1 MNIKTFAASEW
12 RSRFSELVGKFDTWW
27 IKSILIPLLSSVPP
41 AVVYFYLRP
50 PSLLQGAVPP
60 PPSMVVNFIQNYPYL
75 FAIAIPVYIVLVTSL
90 VRFIETASKLDDEL
104 KSEHLVSLFD
114 IFERVV
120 GAEGA
125 RYGSYAKA
133 SNPSGIASSAVFN
146 EIIQPYQQ
154 IALLAE
160 GIHTFFNVIDSKGAE
175 IAVTVCAVEDGE
187 PRDWVCYYP
196 SSSPP
201 NTEMEKL
208 KGADSALTYCIKS
221 KKMIIIEDLISEA
234 KKDASQRHYVPR
246 DNELDEHGSLIC
258 YPIIHTYT
266 GGDVPYVITVV
277 ADRRR
282 YFKKGRKRLYNW
294 ILKHF
299 AVRMQLEHS
308 LIKIGGA
315 VNYE

>member
-1 MNIKTFAASEW
+1 MSIKTVTASDW

-41 AVVYFYLRP
+41 AVIYFYLRP
-50 PSLLQGAVPP
+50 PAVLQGAVPA
-60 PPSMVVNFIQNYPYL
+60 PPSVVVDWIQHYPYL

-104 KSEHLVSLFD
+104 KSEHLLSLFD
-114 IFERVV
+114 ILERVV

-125 RYGSYAKA
+125 RYGSYVKK
-133 SNPSGIASSAVFN
+133 SNPSGLDVDTVFN

-160 GIHTFFNVIDSKGAE
+160 GIHTFLNVIDSKSAE
-175 IAVTVCAVEDGE
+175 ISVTVCAVENGK
-187 PRDWVCYYP
+187 PKDWVCYYP

-201 NTEMEKL
+201 NTDMEKL
-208 KGADSALTYCIKS
+208 LGPDSAISYCISS
-221 KKMIIIEDLISEA
+221 KKMVIIEDLIAEA
-234 KKDASQRHYVPR
+234 KKDVKQRHYVPR
-246 DNELDEHGSLIC
+246 DGDLDEHGSLIC
-258 YPIIHTYT
+258 YPIIHIYAE
-266 GGDVPYVITVV
+266 GDVPYVITVV

-299 AVRMQLEHS
+299 AVRIQLEHS

-315 VNYE
+315 LKL

>member
-1 MNIKTFAASEW
+1 MNIRTIAASEW
-12 RSRFSELVGKFDTWW
+12 RSRFSELVGKFDSWW

-50 PSLLQGAVPP
+50 PAVLHGAVPP
-60 PPSMVVNFIQNYPYL
+60 PPSVVVDLIQHYPYL

-90 VRFIETASKLDDEL
+90 IRFIETASKLDDEL

-114 IFERVV
+114 ILERVV

-125 RYGSYAKA
+125 RYGSYAKT
-133 SNPSGIASSAVFN
+133 SNPLGIAPITVFE

-160 GIHTFFNVIDSKGAE
+160 GIHTFFKVIDSKGAE
-175 IAVTVCAVEDGE
+175 ISVTVCAVEGGK
-187 PRDWVCYYP
+187 PKDWVCYYP

-201 NTEMEKL
+201 NTEMDKL
-208 KGADSALTYCIKS
+208 TGPNSAITYCISS
-221 KKMIIIEDLISEA
+221 KKLIIIEDLIAEA
-234 KKDASQRHYVPR
+234 KKDSDQQHYVPR
-246 DNELDEHGSLIC
+246 DNDLDEHGSLIC

-308 LIKIGGA
+308 LIKIGEA
-315 VNYE
+315 VKL